1 MLLRE
6 REAADCQQPGLPHET
21 VATLRHCANPS
32 HTPPPQ
38 ARHLLYLTTT
48 TTLLTRRG
56 ARGLEAFMP
65 PPLFEKRVEVHFSMA
80 RQAGDSVGGDL
91 WQCCSE
97 RTVFRVRSGPDYKRN
112 GFKEPSGDTFF
123 ECVGVDVFRL
133 SKKVR
138 VLFLL
143 SSSLSLC
150 LFLSRKPL
158 GASQLT
164 AAAHT
169 RLPVHQAPRPPRQ
182 RARRCEWR
190 SAVHCHQLHASR
202 ASLSLPPAKNRV
214 IRA

>member
-1 MLLRE
+1 M
-6 REAADCQQPGLPHET
+6 
-21 VATLRHCANPS
+21 
-32 HTPPPQ
+32 
-38 ARHLLYLTTT
+38 T

-80 RQAGDSVGGDL
+80 RQAGDSVVGDL

-150 LFLSRKPL
+150 LSSPESHLVPRSSQPQHTHVCQYIKLPDLPDSEQGAVNGVPPFIVINCMLPGQVSRSHP
-158 GASQLT
+158 
-164 AAAHT
+164 
-169 RLPVHQAPRPPRQ
+169 Q
-182 RARRCEWR
+182 RIA
-190 SAVHCHQLHASR
+190 
-202 ASLSLPPAKNRV
+202 
-214 IRA
+214 